1 MRALVAVW
9 IAAILLVDPR
19 ADVPLID
26 DWTYAMSVE
35 RLLAGRGFQVAS
47 WSSTF
52 PPAQIAWGGVF
63 AGLGGFSFTV
73 LRVSTLVLAVLGT
86 LAFYALARA
95 LGCGRERALAGAL
108 TLAVYPVVFVLS
120 FTFMTD
126 VAMLTAMIASL
137 WAIVTGLGEG
147 EWRLEIEL
155 GLALAVVAFL
165 VRPVAIAL
173 PLALLVTAAV
183 RPATPRRGRAILLA
197 VATLAV
203 MALATMIAPRYW
215 PQAAMG
221 EGGLLYRLGRLRY
234 VLLVSPL
241 VYAEALLSMLA
252 HLGLAVLPALV
263 ATAPPVRRWPYRTA
277 LVLVVAAL
285 AVSAVAP
292 QQVAALKPHAT
303 WSTEELGGAR
313 PLLVGAVPY
322 GGVRMA
328 LGLAAT
334 LAGLVAAACLLARVT
349 RGFGPGGVLRSPAGT
364 YLVAFAGIS
373 MALCFALWFF
383 YDRYYL
389 PLVPAAIALVLIV
402 PEPSAADASVPFR
415 HRVLAGA
422 LLAALFV
429 LDVTGTRDMLAHAR
443 AVDAALARLV
453 AAGVPW
459 REVDAGYAENGWH
472 LYAHPENLPPGTDV
486 DREVPHVTGA
496 ADLPYVIANTP
507 VRGYA
512 VRETVPVASHWAAT
526 DRVYVLERMP

>member
-1 MRALVAVW
+1 VDCYAAARMRALVAVW

-19 ADVPLID
+19 ANVPLID

-95 LGCGRERALAGAL
+95 L
-108 TLAVYPVVFVLS
+108 AVYPVVFVLS

-147 EWRLEIEL
+147 EWRLEL

-173 PLALLVTAAV
+173 PLALLVTAAA
-183 RPATPRRGRAILLA
+183 RPATPRRGRAIFLA

-215 PQAAMG
+215 PQVPMG

-263 ATAPPVRRWPYRTA
+263 ATAPSVRRWPYRTA

-328 LGLAAT
+328 LGFAAT
-334 LAGLVAAACLLARVT
+334 LVGTVAAACLLVRVT
-349 RGFGPGGVLRSPAGT
+349 RGFGPRGVLRSPAGT

-389 PLVPAAIALVLIV
+389 PLVPAAIALVLV
-402 PEPSAADASVPFR
+402 APEPSAADGSVP
-415 HRVLAGA
+415 RVLAGA

-429 LDVTGTRDMLAHAR
+429 LDVTGTRDMLAYAR
-443 AVDAALARLV
+443 AVDGALARLV

-459 REVDAGYAENGWH
+459 REVDAGYSENGWH

-486 DREVPHVTGA
+486 DRDVPHVTGA

-526 DRVYVLERMP
+526 DRVYVLERTP